1 MGEAKSA
8 WTGVQQLTSSP
19 SELAW
24 QAARNRSGGDHEDM
38 TGPVLPL
45 PPDMRSGPILVGVD
59 NAAACGRP
67 LRAAVFLARA
77 AGRPVVLVH
86 VRAQPMPMVEGYLPI
101 TDDISLIEDGR
112 SDAQLRRDLE
122 AGGDLTGVD
131 WELVAVNGDAASEL
145 LRLADDRDAAC
156 VVVGKRHR
164 GFADVLHRIASG
176 SVSRTMVG
184 AQRFPVLVVP

>member
-1 MGEAKSA
+1 
-8 WTGVQQLTSSP
+8 
-19 SELAW
+19 
-24 QAARNRSGGDHEDM
+24 M
-38 TGPVLPL
+38 TGTVLPL

-59 NAAACGRP
+59 NAVACARP

-77 AGRPVVLVH
+77 AGRGVVLVH

-101 TDDISLIEDGR
+101 ADDLSLLDNGR
-112 SDAQLRRDLE
+112 SDVQLRQDLE
-122 AGGDLTGVD
+122 AGGDLSGVE

-145 LRLADDRDAAC
+145 LRLADERDAAC
-156 VVVGKRHR
+156 VVVGKKHR

-176 SVSRTMVG
+176 SVSRAMVG

>member
-1 MGEAKSA
+1 
-8 WTGVQQLTSSP
+8 
-19 SELAW
+19 
-24 QAARNRSGGDHEDM
+24 M

-59 NAAACGRP
+59 SAAACARP

-101 TDDISLIEDGR
+101 TDDLSLIEDGR

-176 SVSRTMVG
+176 SVSRAMVG